1 LELGFCASLFGW
13 FGFVVL
19 AESGLGVVVEFGLG
33 VLAEFGL
40 AEEEPLAV
48 EFAEEFASCPV
59 IWTSWPTR
67 LLRSLV
73 EPESM
78 YIVCV
83 WVSMTM

>member
-1 LELGFCASLFGW
+1 LVPGEVELGFCASLFGW

-19 AESGLGVVVEFGLG
+19 AESGLV

-48 EFAEEFASCPV
+48 EFAEELASCPV